1 MMVKKALIVLL
12 AFVCLISCKP
22 KREVF
27 VWQGP
32 PRIEFDNDERE
43 YDFSEVSPEKR
54 ILTHDFVFFNTG
66 SEPLVIHDVKT
77 SCGCLEIE
85 YPKKPIEA
93 GEEGVI
99 RAKLDISEQPHG
111 FIRRSANIY
120 NNSKNRS
127 DVLLVLEAIIND

>member
-1 MMVKKALIVLL
+1 MVRKALIVLL
-12 AFVCLISCKP
+12 AFVCLTSCKP

-43 YDFSEVSPEKR
+43 YDFKKVSSEKK

-66 SEPLVIHDVKT
+66 SEPLVIHGVKT
-77 SCGCLEIE
+77 SCGCLKIE
-85 YPKKPIEA
+85 YPKEPIKA

-99 RAKLDISEQPHG
+99 RAKLDISEQPQG
-111 FIRRSANIY
+111 FIRRSANIF

-127 DVLLVLEAIIND
+127 EVLLVLEAIIRD

>member
-1 MMVKKALIVLL
+1 MARKTLIVLL
-12 AFVCLISCKP
+12 ALVCLASCKP

-43 YDFSEVSPEKR
+43 YDFKEVSPEKK

-66 SEPLVIHDVKT
+66 SEPLVIHDVNT
-77 SCGCLEIE
+77 SCGCLEID
-85 YPKKPIEA
+85 YPKEPIKA
-93 GEEGVI
+93 GKECVI
-99 RAKLDISEQPHG
+99 RAKLDITEQPHG

-127 DVLLVLEAIIND
+127 EVLLVLEAIIND